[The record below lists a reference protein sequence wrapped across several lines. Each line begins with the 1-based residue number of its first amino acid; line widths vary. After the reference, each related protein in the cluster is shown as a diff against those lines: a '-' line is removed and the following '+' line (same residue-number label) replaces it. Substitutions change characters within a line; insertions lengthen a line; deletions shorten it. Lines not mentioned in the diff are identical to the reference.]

1 MSIDPINEAF
11 IAAASLQASDDIHKS
26 FRKTFDLS
34 QCTKVI
40 PDTLTLLVRSLSDE
54 VEARF
59 ERSFAQRDAELIRLR
74 ADVIALKDEV
84 ALTLASAK
92 KCLDETKKPPGINT
106 TLYLERF
113 MEEKLKYFLNSKEF
127 EEVVGQY
134 FTDNWTG
141 MQGVEDPDLTAKI
154 RTTMCDILRHTAF
167 VVPTS

>member
-54 VEARF
+54 IEARF
-59 ERSFAQRDAELIRLR
+59 ERSFAQRDAELVRLR
-74 ADVIALKDEV
+74 SEVILLKDEV

-92 KCLDETKKPPGINT
+92 KYAENVDRKFENFLETIAFEKAVEQVIKGI
-106 TLYLERF
+106 
-113 MEEKLKYFLNSKEF
+113 EF
-127 EEVVGQY
+127 TVTV
-134 FTDNWTG
+134 
-141 MQGVEDPDLTAKI
+141 K
-154 RTTMCDILRHTAF
+154 
-167 VVPTS
+167 